1 MFEYLSYYFSYRL
14 ILKFSWLA
22 FFELGFFSSWLLS
35 SIQSSTEMSSGANK
49 KYNTMTTFNEA
60 DRRKIL
66 ESLTADELATF
77 QEAFTVFDKN
87 QDGTITTKELSTVMR
102 SLGQNPTDAEVQ
114 DMINEVDVDGSG
126 AIEFPEFCLMLAKKT
141 EECDVENEIRGAFRV
156 FDKERTG
163 GIAVSEMRSILS
175 NLPEKVS
182 NEEIEE
188 MLRTADR
195 DGNGYFTYDEFRMM
209 IGHTISMN
217 TSAATPLGF

>member
-1 MFEYLSYYFSYRL
+1 
-14 ILKFSWLA
+14 
-22 FFELGFFSSWLLS
+22 
-35 SIQSSTEMSSGANK
+35 MSGAANK
-49 KYNTMTTFNEA
+49 KNMAGGPSTYSSSNTYNEQ

-126 AIEFPEFCLMLAKKT
+126 AIEFPEFCVMMVKKMQET
-141 EECDVENEIRGAFRV
+141 DTENEIREAYRV

-163 GIAVSEMRSILS
+163 GIAVSEMRLILS
-175 NLPEKVS
+175 NLPEKLS
-182 NEEIEE
+182 DEEIEE
-188 MLRTADR
+188 MLQTADK
-195 DGNGYFTYDEFRMM
+195 DGNGYFSYDEFRIM
-209 IGHTISMN
+209 IGTTISTQLMK
-217 TSAATPLGF
+217 

>member
-1 MFEYLSYYFSYRL
+1 
-14 ILKFSWLA
+14 
-22 FFELGFFSSWLLS
+22 
-35 SIQSSTEMSSGANK
+35 
-49 KYNTMTTFNEA
+49 MTTFNEA

-126 AIEFPEFCLMLAKKT
+126 AIEFPEFCVMMVKKMQESDT
-141 EECDVENEIRGAFRV
+141 ENEIREAYRAFGGYAADKMKV

-163 GIAVSEMRSILS
+163 GIAVSEMRLILS
-175 NLPEKVS
+175 NLPEKLS
-182 NEEIEE
+182 DEEIDE
-188 MLRTADR
+188 MLRTADK
-195 DGNGYFTYDEFRMM
+195 DGNGYFTYDEFRIM
-209 IGHTISMN
+209 IGTTISTQLMK
-217 TSAATPLGF
+217 